1 MMRTLSRRRWTR
13 TIALVAGIG
22 VLAGAATALAQRRGG
37 GRFGGGSGAPI
48 APNTPYDGKFTFI
61 RLRYGP
67 PIAYQTQRAEWSH
80 DYPDGERNLMKIFNE
95 ITSLGPHVMETNIMA
110 LDDPQLF
117 KYPLTYLCEPGSWY
131 VTDEEAA
138 NFRAYLLKGGFVIVD
153 DFRWNAWGN
162 FEAQMR
168 RVLPDVRFFELD
180 ASHPIFHAFFEI
192 KEPRKIPQYYD
203 PGEPEFFGVYE
214 DNDPTKR
221 LMMAIGYNTDISEFW
236 EWSGTGFKPI
246 DESNEAFKVGVN
258 FFMYGL
264 IH

>member
-1 MMRTLSRRRWTR
+1 MRTNGRHAYR
-13 TIALVAGIG
+13 TAVAFVAGAA
-22 VLAGAATALAQRRGG
+22 VLAATATALAQRRGG
-37 GRFGGGSGAPI
+37 AGGSGAPI
-48 APNTPYDGKFTFI
+48 APNIRYDGRFTFV

-80 DYPDGERNLMKIFNE
+80 DYPTGEQNLMKILNE
-95 ITSLGPHVMETNIMA
+95 ISYLGPHVAETNILA
-110 LDDPQLF
+110 LDDPELF

-153 DFRWNAWGN
+153 DFRWNGWSN
-162 FEAQMR
+162 FESQMR
-168 RVLPDVRFFELD
+168 RVLPNVRFFELE
-180 ASHPIFHAFFEI
+180 AKHPIFHSFFEI
-192 KEPRKIPQYYD
+192 NEPTKIPQFYD
-203 PGEPEFFGVYE
+203 PGEPVFLGVYE
-214 DNDPTKR
+214 DNDPGKR
-221 LMMAIGYNTDISEFW
+221 LMMAIGYNTDISEYW
-236 EWSGTGFKPI
+236 EWSGTGFKAI